1 MSDLIQI
8 ENLSLSYDSDTII
21 VHELSL
27 RIQQGTITAL
37 VGPNGC
43 GKSTL
48 LRGLSRLLK
57 PVKGNVHLDGRDIHA
72 MKAKDLA
79 KQLGILPQSPT
90 APDEVYSKP
99 GHRRFIYYTRP
110 AGTFAEFDR
119 HEYLMPEAEVG
130 KLIWAL
136 QQEPE
141 TVAQFESYRVDNGD
155 VRDIMVCTHGSR
167 DVACAK
173 FGYPLYRH
181 LRDEMARDN
190 LRVWRVNHFGGHVF
204 APTLMDM
211 PRGDYW
217 AFVDPEDGRR
227 IIERDGDFTPLGR
240 KYRGSAAL
248 SYGFAQAM
256 ERDIL
261 LREGWVWMT
270 YQRQG
275 IELAKDE
282 GDPPG
287 WAEVRITYQSG
298 DGSVRGAYEGRVTI
312 AAHVETIGSTGD
324 EKTHAYPQYQVTQL
338 EKVE

>member
-1 MSDLIQI
+1 MTNNGKIASTKAYCNVLALEKGLDPAGYAGVFDTAFALELPLPWPRAILLEPDKLPPELVQLIGVYLNMPEDERPSI
-8 ENLSLSYDSDTII
+8 RPLFI
-21 VHELSL
+21 
-27 RIQQGTITAL
+27 
-37 VGPNGC
+37 
-43 GKSTL
+43 
-48 LRGLSRLLK
+48 
-57 PVKGNVHLDGRDIHA
+57 
-72 MKAKDLA
+72 
-79 KQLGILPQSPT
+79 

-110 AGTFAEFDR
+110 AGAFAAFDR

-141 TVAQFESYRVDNGD
+141 TVAQFAPYRVDNGD
-155 VRDIMVCTHGSR
+155 VRDIMVCTHGSV

-181 LRDEMARDN
+181 LRDELATDK

-217 AFVDPEDGRR
+217 AFIDPEDGHR
-227 IIERDGDFTPLGR
+227 IIERNGDFVLLGK

-248 SYGFAQAM
+248 PYGFAQAM

-261 LREGWVWMT
+261 LREGWVWTT
-270 YQRQG
+270 YQRQS

-282 GDPPG
+282 GAPPG
-287 WAEVRITYQSG
+287 WAEIRITYQSE
-298 DGSVRGAYEGRVTI
+298 DGSVRGTYEGRVTI
-312 AAHVETIGSTGD
+312 ADHVETIGSTGD
-324 EKTHAYPQYQVTQL
+324 EKTHTYPQYRVTRL
-338 EKVE
+338 EKIE

>member
-1 MSDLIQI
+1 MTNNGEATKDKAYCNVLAIEKGLDPAGYAGVFDTAFALELPLPWPRAILLEPDKLPPELVQLIGVYLNMPEEERPSI
-8 ENLSLSYDSDTII
+8 RPLFI
-21 VHELSL
+21 
-27 RIQQGTITAL
+27 
-37 VGPNGC
+37 
-43 GKSTL
+43 
-48 LRGLSRLLK
+48 
-57 PVKGNVHLDGRDIHA
+57 
-72 MKAKDLA
+72 
-79 KQLGILPQSPT
+79 
-90 APDEVYSKP
+90 APDETYSTP
-99 GHRRFIYYTRP
+99 GYRRFIYYTRP

-136 QQEPE
+136 QQAPE

-155 VRDIMVCTHGSR
+155 VRDIMVCTHGSV

-181 LRDEMARDN
+181 LRDEMATDK

-217 AFVDPEDGRR
+217 AFVDPDDGRR
-227 IIERDGDFTPLGR
+227 IIERDGDFTPLGK

-248 SYGFAQAM
+248 PYGFAQAM

-282 GDPPG
+282 GDSPG
-287 WAEVRITYQSG
+287 WAEVRITYQSE
-298 DGSVRGAYEGRVTI
+298 DGSVQGAYEGRVTI
-312 AAHVETIGSTGD
+312 ADYVETIGSTGD
-324 EKTHAYPQYQVTQL
+324 EKTHAYPQYQVTRL

>member
-1 MSDLIQI
+1 MTNNGEIASTKAYCNVLALEKGLDPAGYAGVFDTAFALELPLPWPRAILLEPDKLPPELVQLIGVYLNMPEDERPSI
-8 ENLSLSYDSDTII
+8 RPLFI
-21 VHELSL
+21 
-27 RIQQGTITAL
+27 
-37 VGPNGC
+37 
-43 GKSTL
+43 
-48 LRGLSRLLK
+48 
-57 PVKGNVHLDGRDIHA
+57 
-72 MKAKDLA
+72 
-79 KQLGILPQSPT
+79 
-90 APDEVYSKP
+90 APDETYSKP
-99 GHRRFIYYTRP
+99 GYRRFIYYTRP
-110 AGTFAEFDR
+110 AGALAEFDR

-141 TVAQFESYRVDNGD
+141 TVAQFAPYRVDNGD
-155 VRDIMVCTHGSR
+155 VRDIMVCTHGSV

-181 LRDEMARDN
+181 LRDEMATDK

-217 AFVDPEDGRR
+217 AFVDPDDGRR
-227 IIERDGDFTPLGR
+227 IIERDGDFTPLGK

-248 SYGFAQAM
+248 TYGFVQAM

-261 LREGWVWMT
+261 LREGWSWMT

-282 GDPPG
+282 GVPPG
-287 WAEVRITYQSG
+287 WAEIRITYQSE
-298 DGSVRGAYEGRVTI
+298 DGSVCGAYEGRVTI
-312 AAHVETIGSTGD
+312 ADHVETIGSTGD
-324 EKTHAYPQYQVTQL
+324 EKTHAYPQYQVTRL
-338 EKVE
+338 NKVE